1 MWVRVHNG
9 KKKRNGQF
17 WVTDWEES
25 DAESDVRLNYSVVTE
40 AEIRV
45 CVIVQV
51 RSAANALQQKQ

>member
-1 MWVRVHNG
+1 M
-9 KKKRNGQF
+9 
-17 WVTDWEES
+17 TDWEESDAES

>member
-1 MWVRVHNG
+1 M
-9 KKKRNGQF
+9 
-17 WVTDWEES
+17 TDWEES

-45 CVIVQV
+45 YVIVQV